1 MPSPSTATDLR
12 LVRVQKLIRR
22 LAHTRNIE
30 IEARL
35 IAQLSL
41 ETEAIGRERGQGTA
55 GAGIFARAA
64 AAPMPSSVRAR
75 SRRN

>member
-1 MPSPSTATDLR
+1 MNAPHTATDLR
-12 LVRVQKLIRR
+12 LARVQKLIRR

-41 ETEAIGRERGQGTA
+41 ETEAIRRERGQSRA
-55 GAGIFARAA
+55 GAGIFGRVAA
-64 AAPMPSSVRAR
+64 VPMPSSVRAR

>member
-1 MPSPSTATDLR
+1 MTAPNTATDFR
-12 LVRVQKLIRR
+12 LARVQKLIRR

-35 IAQLSL
+35 IGQLSL
-41 ETEAIGRERGQGTA
+41 ETEAIRRERGQGAA
-55 GAGIFARAA
+55 GAGIFARTAA
-64 AAPMPSSVRAR
+64 VPMPSSVRAR